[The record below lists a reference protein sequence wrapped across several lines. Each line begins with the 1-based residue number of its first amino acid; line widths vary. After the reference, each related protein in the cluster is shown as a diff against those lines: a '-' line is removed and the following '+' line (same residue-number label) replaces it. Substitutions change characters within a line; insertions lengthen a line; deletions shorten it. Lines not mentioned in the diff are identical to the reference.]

1 MLNFIILVIVLVV
14 LIIYLPKI
22 KSMMNG
28 SFILDNWDKCIVF
41 YSLTH
46 KEDVWDIIYNSGG
59 KYYQFKSRSGTV
71 IDNQFFSSKYECFMH
86 LRELKS
92 QKIID
97 EFYINASNFK
107 INK

>member
-1 MLNFIILVIVLVV
+1 
-14 LIIYLPKI
+14 
-22 KSMMNG
+22 MMNG

-71 IDNQFFSSKYECFMH
+71 IDNRFFTSKYECFSH
-86 LRELKS
+86 LQELKS